1 MKNLIKI
8 MQNQLVV
15 QSNHG
20 NLINNPLNFQ
30 GTERRA
36 KKKKYHEASLLVSF
50 YFVVQISF
58 I

>member
-8 MQNQLVV
+8 MQNQLDM

-20 NLINNPLNFQ
+20 DMINKPLTFQ

-36 KKKKYHEASLLVSF
+36 KKKKTPRILLVG
-50 YFVVQISF
+50 VI
-58 I
+58 